1 MVEWVA
7 GGGKRAVV
15 MADSKPKQGSGDLH
29 DHRGRDIALLGRS
42 LPHFAGANPAD
53 IQEAFRQTGHISD
66 RRAYV
71 WRLVLS
77 CLLIAVVCGVVAGA
91 ISFTLGRRALVLA
104 IVTSVVVSILI
115 QRLVVPMFRVPTI
128 ADFLRIGRCP
138 QCAYAIQGLTPQA
151 DGCVICPEC
160 AAAWRKDSVGSTD
173 AAE

>member
-15 MADSKPKQGSGDLH
+15 MADSKPTQGSGDLH
-29 DHRGRDIALLGRS
+29 DHRGRDFALLGRF

-53 IQEAFRQTGHISD
+53 IQEAFRQTGHICD

-91 ISFTLGRRALVLA
+91 ISLTLGRRALVLA
-104 IVTSVVVSILI
+104 IVTSVVTAFLI

-128 ADFLRIGRCP
+128 TDFLPHRPLPTVRLCDSGP
-138 QCAYAIQGLTPQA
+138 HAQGGWLHHLPRVRR
-151 DGCVICPEC
+151 GV
-160 AAAWRKDSVGSTD
+160 
-173 AAE
+173 AEGLSW